1 MNNLADGCDYIKD
14 RRQTGYNGE
23 EIFNEPHR
31 YEHKVNMAE
40 HNRVEWIF
48 LVLMVLLLAGCVGNR
63 PAEVTPTA
71 TRTPDPQSL
80 DCLPDNEWL
89 LAKVVRVVDGD
100 TIIARIDGIDY
111 RVRYIGVDTPE
122 TVHPSRP
129 VEAFGKEASQ
139 MNEALVGGK
148 DVYLIKDISEVD
160 QYDRLLRYVVADG
173 FFVNYELVRAGYAN
187 VVTYPPDLS
196 CVRTFRF
203 AQQDAMNEKAGL
215 WGPRE

>member
-1 MNNLADGCDYIKD
+1 MK
-14 RRQTGYNGE
+14 
-23 EIFNEPHR
+23 NERLPWF
-31 YEHKVNMAE
+31 V
-40 HNRVEWIF
+40 
-48 LVLMVLLLAGCVGNR
+48 LVLIMLVLAGCVANR
-63 PAEVTPTA
+63 PAGEIPSA

-89 LAKVVRVVDGD
+89 LAEVVRVVDGD
-100 TIIARIDGIDY
+100 TIIAKIDGVDY

-122 TVHPSRP
+122 TVHPSLP
-129 VEAFGKEASQ
+129 VEEFGKEASQ
-139 MNEALVGGK
+139 MNEAFVDGK

-187 VVTYPPDLS
+187 VVTYPPDLA
-196 CVRTFRF
+196 CVRTFRY

-215 WGPRE
+215 WAPRE

>member
-1 MNNLADGCDYIKD
+1 MERNFSTNNTDRNAMKKD
-14 RRQTGYNGE
+14 RLTW
-23 EIFNEPHR
+23 F
-31 YEHKVNMAE
+31 
-40 HNRVEWIF
+40 
-48 LVLMVLLLAGCVGNR
+48 VLMLIMLMLAGCVGNR
-63 PAEVTPTA
+63 PAGETPTA

-80 DCLPDNEWL
+80 DCLPDNEWV
-89 LAKVVRVVDGD
+89 LAEVVRVVDGD
-100 TIIARIDGIDY
+100 TIIARIDGLDY

-122 TVHPSRP
+122 TVHPSQP
-129 VEAFGKEASQ
+129 VEEFGKEASQ
-139 MNEALVGGK
+139 MNQALVGGR

-196 CVRTFRF
+196 CVRTFRY
-203 AQQDAMNEKAGL
+203 AQQDAMNEQAGL

>member
-1 MNNLADGCDYIKD
+1 MNNLADRCDYIKD
-14 RRQTGYNGE
+14 RHQTGYNE
-23 EIFNEPHR
+23 KEFFNELHR
-31 YEHKVNMAE
+31 YEHKVNVAE
-40 HNRVEWIF
+40 YNRGKWIF
-48 LVLMVLLLAGCVGNR
+48 LAVIILVLAGCVSNR
-63 PAEVTPTA
+63 PQEATPTA

-80 DCLPDNEWL
+80 ACLPDNEWV
-89 LAKVVRVVDGD
+89 LAEVVRVVDGD
-100 TIIARIDGIDY
+100 TIIARIDMVDY

-122 TVHPSRP
+122 TVHPSLP

-173 FFVNYELVRAGYAN
+173 FFVNYELVRTGYAN

-215 WGPRE
+215 WGPWE